1 MHTLETPLE
10 PSSLYFWTV
19 RARFELGGQ
28 VKVTDWGVLKIGPPE
43 LHDPA
48 LARVPHPSYYR
59 FKTPNPR

>member
-28 VKVTDWGVLKIGPPE
+28 VKVTDWGVS
-43 LHDPA
+43 
-48 LARVPHPSYYR
+48 RVPHPSYYR
-59 FKTPNPR
+59 FKTRKPAEP